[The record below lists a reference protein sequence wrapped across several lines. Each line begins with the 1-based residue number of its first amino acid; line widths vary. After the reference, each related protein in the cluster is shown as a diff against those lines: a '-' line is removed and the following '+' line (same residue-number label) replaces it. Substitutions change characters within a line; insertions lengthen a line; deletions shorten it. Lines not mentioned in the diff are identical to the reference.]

1 MKPVFILILSLFPFL
16 SKAQGSVEVVM
27 SPELEQIIARAAV
40 YHQETDERNGYR
52 IQILYSSVR
61 DDVYKEKAS
70 LYKEFPEIPSY
81 VDYEQPHYKLKLGN
95 FSTRLEA
102 TFYLQQ
108 VIASRPGAFIVR
120 DRIKSN

>member
-1 MKPVFILILSLFPFL
+1 MRPFFILILSLLPLF
-16 SKAQGSVEVVM
+16 SEAQGSVEVVM
-27 SPELEQIIARAAV
+27 SPDLEQIISRAAV
-40 YHQETDERNGYR
+40 YHMETDERNGYR

-61 DDVYKEKAS
+61 DDVYREKAA

-95 FSTRLEA
+95 FGTRLEA

-108 VIASRPGAFIVR
+108 VIAIRPGAFIVR
-120 DRIKSN
+120 DRVKSN